1 MNKSKKTFISALV
14 GTILIAICCFTPVLV
29 IAFGAIG
36 LSILIPYLD
45 FVLFPALGILVI
57 ITALSYRKMKGETN
71 D

>member
-57 ITALSYRKMKGETN
+57 ITVLSYRKMKGETN